1 LDFTAIGGERQG
13 REVPQS
19 LRVKPGAKDPVWKTQ
34 LRYLKTIQRSQ
45 SREKEILLKKASEA
59 TLPEKP
65 RLLKQ
70 LKKGKFSIPDFI
82 YVSASDFKNEEFDD
96 LKTFLDRHRESFK
109 VITRSAHPQEEFFKG
124 GTFDS
129 LETYADLGGIQ
140 YARTKIINLAKTAK
154 QLTIKRQQKFNT
166 SPDIDPKDMGVIV
179 MPFIGGTSVMAKM
192 IGNHWEF
199 GYCRNRNHKVQREPY
214 ITKTPH
220 DIRLLQLSKD
230 IQNHLGHRCE
240 IEYVVSGEGEIY
252 VVQAKDISHI
262 ETLEQQQS
270 ARSIKL
276 DGVRRIRRNHN
287 YRERP
292 VYLMDNKAFYL
303 RIIGMCENIVLGT
316 EGPKPT
322 IEDVLDIIRV
332 YQSELEEF
340 AMRNQRF
347 AVLGLSIQEP
357 EELYQIA
364 NHYLDDFPDLQSEL
378 SKALHDNLYKIDYF
392 LSEADTL
399 FAKDKFRVNLCG
411 HDAYGIDTV
420 RNPMWSVYWHMD
432 KHDEIVKEFN
442 RLGFKTG
449 DTVGIEIDSDEKP
462 VVYRL

>member
-1 LDFTAIGGERQG
+1 ME
-13 REVPQS
+13 S
-19 LRVKPGAKDPVWKTQ
+19 
-34 LRYLKTIQRSQ
+34 
-45 SREKEILLKKASEA
+45 
-59 TLPEKP
+59 TLPEKAK
-65 RLLKQ
+65 LLQQ
-70 LKKGKFSIPDFI
+70 LKEGGFNVPDFI
-82 YVSASDFKNEEFDD
+82 YVSVSDFKSDNFDE
-96 LKTFLDRHRESFK
+96 LEAFLDLHRESFK
-109 VITRSAHPQEEFFKG
+109 VITRSAHPDEEFFKG

-140 YARTKIINLAKTAK
+140 YARKKIINLATSAK
-154 QLTIKRQQKFNT
+154 QLSIKRQQKFNNA
-166 SPDIDPKDMGVIV
+166 PEIDSDDMGVIV
-179 MPFIGGTSVMAKM
+179 MPFINGASVMAKM
-192 IGNHWEF
+192 IGDHWEF
-199 GYCRNRNHKVQREPY
+199 GYCRDRMHKVQREPY

-220 DIRLLQLSKD
+220 DRRLIELSEK
-230 IQNHLGHRCE
+230 IQENLGHRCE
-240 IEYVVSGEGEIY
+240 IEYVVSEEGEIY

-262 ETLEQQQS
+262 EMLEQKQS
-270 ARSIKL
+270 DRTLQL

-292 VYLMDNKAFYL
+292 VYLMDNKSFYL
-303 RIIGMCENIVLGT
+303 RIIGLCENIVLGAKS
-316 EGPKPT
+316 PKPT
-322 IEDVLDIIRV
+322 IEDVLDIVRV
-332 YQSELEEF
+332 YQSELEDF

-364 NHYLDDFPDLQSEL
+364 NHYLEDFPDIQQQL

-399 FAKDKFRVNLCG
+399 IAKDKFRVNLCG

-420 RNPMWSVYWHMD
+420 RNPIWTVYWWHMD
-432 KHDEIVKEFN
+432 KHDSVVKDFY

-462 VVYRL
+462 NVYRL

>member
-1 LDFTAIGGERQG
+1 LNSEQK
-13 REVPQS
+13 S
-19 LRVKPGAKDPVWKTQ
+19 H
-34 LRYLKTIQRSQ
+34 LK
-45 SREKEILLKKASEA
+45 EKEILLKKANKA

-70 LKKGKFSIPDFI
+70 LKEGRFNIPDFI
-82 YVSASDFKNEEFDD
+82 YVSASDFKYETFDD
-96 LKTFLDRHRESFK
+96 LKAFLDCHRESFK

-140 YARTKIINLAKTAK
+140 YARNKIINLAKTAK
-154 QLTIKRQQKFNT
+154 LLNIKRQQKFNN
-166 SPDIDPKDMGVIV
+166 SPEIDPEDMGVIV
-179 MPFIGGTSVMAKM
+179 MPFISGTSVMAKM
-192 IGNHWEF
+192 LGNHWEF
-199 GYCRNRNHKVQREPY
+199 GYCRDRNHKVQREPY

-220 DIRLLQLSKD
+220 DIRLLQLSED
-230 IQNHLGHRCE
+230 IQTHLGHRCE
-240 IEYVVSGEGEIY
+240 IEYVVSGEGEIF

-270 ARSIKL
+270 ERSIKL

-292 VYLMDNKAFYL
+292 VYVMDNRKFYL
-303 RIIGMCENIVLGT
+303 DVIGKCEDMVWRNKKN
-316 EGPKPT
+316 KPT
-322 IEDVLDIIRV
+322 IDDILEIITRYQTDMED
-332 YQSELEEF
+332 F
-340 AMRNQRF
+340 ALRHHRF
-347 AVLGLSIQEP
+347 GILGMSIQEP

-364 NHYLDDFPDLQSEL
+364 NHYLDDFPDLQSKL
-378 SKALHDNLYKIDYF
+378 TKKLHDNLYKIDYF

-399 FAKDKFRVNLCG
+399 LAKDKFRVNLCG

-420 RNPMWSVYWHMD
+420 RNPMWSVFWYMD
-432 KHDEIVKEFN
+432 KHTITVKEFKK
-442 RLGFKTG
+442 LGFKTG

-462 VVYRL
+462 IVYRL

>member
-1 LDFTAIGGERQG
+1 ME
-13 REVPQS
+13 S
-19 LRVKPGAKDPVWKTQ
+19 
-34 LRYLKTIQRSQ
+34 
-45 SREKEILLKKASEA
+45 
-59 TLPEKP
+59 TLPEKA
-65 RLLKQ
+65 RLLQQ
-70 LKKGKFSIPDFI
+70 LKEGDFKVPDFI
-82 YVSASDFKNEEFDD
+82 YVSVSDFKSENFDE
-96 LKTFLDRHRESFK
+96 LEAFLDLHRESFK
-109 VITRSAHPQEEFFKG
+109 VITRSAHPDEEFFKG

-140 YARTKIINLAKTAK
+140 YARKKIINLATNAK
-154 QLTIKRQQKFNT
+154 QLSIKRQQKFNDA
-166 SPDIDPKDMGVIV
+166 PQIDSDDMGVIV
-179 MPFIGGTSVMAKM
+179 MPFISGASVMAKM
-192 IGNHWEF
+192 IGDHWEF
-199 GYCRNRNHKVQREPY
+199 GYCRDRMHKVQREPY

-220 DIRLLQLSKD
+220 DRRLIELSEK
-230 IQNHLGHRCE
+230 IQENLGHRCE
-240 IEYVVSGEGEIY
+240 IEYVVSEEGEIY

-262 ETLEQQQS
+262 EMLEQKQS
-270 ARSIKL
+270 DRTLLL

-292 VYLMDNKAFYL
+292 VYLMDNKSFYL
-303 RIIGMCENIVLGT
+303 RIIGMCENIVLGAK
-316 EGPKPT
+316 GPKPT
-322 IEDVLDIIRV
+322 IEDVLDIVRL
-332 YQSELEEF
+332 YQSELEDF

-364 NHYLDDFPDLQSEL
+364 NHYLEDFPDIQQQL

-399 FAKDKFRVNLCG
+399 IAKDKFRVNLCG

-420 RNPMWSVYWHMD
+420 RNPIWTVYWHMD
-432 KHDEIVKEFN
+432 KHDSVVKDFY

-462 VVYRL
+462 NVYRL